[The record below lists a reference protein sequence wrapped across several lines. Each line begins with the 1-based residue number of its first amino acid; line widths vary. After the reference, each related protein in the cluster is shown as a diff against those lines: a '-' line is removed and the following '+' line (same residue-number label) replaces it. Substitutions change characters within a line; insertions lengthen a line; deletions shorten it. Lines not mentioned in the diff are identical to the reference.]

1 MGIAGVGAWTAGGN
15 RVRRAELALP
25 CSEVAA
31 TPGGRFTNR
40 ASVGIGALRRFL
52 SGVLLGFVVLLFL

>member
-1 MGIAGVGAWTAGGN
+1 MGIAGVGAWTVGGN

-25 CSEVAA
+25 CPEVVA

-40 ASVGIGALRRFL
+40 ASVGYRGPQAISFGCIIWVSSFFSL
-52 SGVLLGFVVLLFL
+52 